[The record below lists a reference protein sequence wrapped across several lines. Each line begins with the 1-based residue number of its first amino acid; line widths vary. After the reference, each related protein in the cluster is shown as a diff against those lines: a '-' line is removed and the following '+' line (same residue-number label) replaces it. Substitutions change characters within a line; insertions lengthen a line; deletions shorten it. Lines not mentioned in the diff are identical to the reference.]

1 MKNYKMNEKL
11 QKSHF
16 LFRGFLSKQ
25 SKDIEKTRETIL
37 CTSRVR
43 SRLEILSRAF
53 LKCGFLKK
61 SYIMNAP
68 LVSCPFPVIVFGCVQ
83 QQTHPKVMTGNGQL
97 TRGAFIIND
106 FIILVK
112 KGCNKQNMFFFFHWP
127 KVPSLFKL
135 CFSFSIDLRFQSLFR
150 LCFSFSIDLR
160 FQGL

>member
-53 LKCGFLKK
+53 LVTMAKTELL
-61 SYIMNAP
+61 Y
-68 LVSCPFPVIVFGCVQ
+68 
-83 QQTHPKVMTGNGQL
+83 PKNV
-97 TRGAFIIND
+97 GAKVAMD
-106 FIILVK
+106 FT
-112 KGCNKQNMFFFFHWP
+112 
-127 KVPSLFKL
+127 
-135 CFSFSIDLRFQSLFR
+135 
-150 LCFSFSIDLR
+150 
-160 FQGL
+160 